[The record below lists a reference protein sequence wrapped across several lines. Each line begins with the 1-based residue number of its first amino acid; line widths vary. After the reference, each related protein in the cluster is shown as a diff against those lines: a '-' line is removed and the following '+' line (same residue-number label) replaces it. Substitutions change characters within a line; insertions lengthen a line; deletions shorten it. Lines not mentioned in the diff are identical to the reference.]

1 MSAPENRPDRNRP
14 DSSRADTSQPLVPR
28 STFPLLAE
36 LPDLVY
42 LDSAASAQKPA
53 AVLERLDRFYR
64 HEYANIHRGLYALS
78 ETASEAYENAR
89 ARVARFLGA
98 GEDEVIFTANA
109 TAAINLVA
117 HAYGDSRLRPG
128 DLILVSLLEHHANIV
143 PWQMLRDRRHLR
155 LEAIP
160 VDHRGDID
168 LGAFAAL
175 LERRPKLVCITATAN
190 TIGTV
195 TPLKSMIADAHAAGA
210 LVMVDAAQAAPHM
223 HLNVANLGCDFLA
236 ITGHKLYGP
245 DGIGA
250 LYVRRDILADLPP
263 FLGGGGMIRSVSI
276 AHTDYADGPR
286 RFEAGTPA
294 IGAAIGLAAALDFIE
309 AIGFARIVAH
319 DAALL
324 AHAEE
329 RLPEI
334 SGLRIIGRPRHR
346 AGILSFVIDGLHPH
360 DIGSLLGESGICLR
374 AGHHCA
380 QPLMEHL
387 GLAGTARISFAVHNS
402 MADID
407 RLVDSLAR
415 VRQMLR

>member
-1 MSAPENRPDRNRP
+1 MNTLEDRPAANRPD
-14 DSSRADTSQPLVPR
+14 ASQSLVPR
-28 STFPLLAE
+28 HAFPLLAGQ
-36 LPDLVY
+36 PDLVY

-53 AVLERLDRFYR
+53 AVLDRLDRFYR

-78 ETASEAYENAR
+78 EIASDAYENAR

-98 GEDEVIFTANA
+98 GSDEVIFAANA

-128 DLILVSLLEHHANIV
+128 DLILVSLLEHHANLV
-143 PWQMLRDRRHLR
+143 PWQMLRDRRNLR
-155 LEAIP
+155 LEPIP
-160 VDHRGDID
+160 IDAAGDID
-168 LGAFAAL
+168 LATLAAL

-195 TPLKSMIADAHAAGA
+195 TPLKSIIAEAHAAGA

-223 HLNVANLGCDFLA
+223 QLDVADLGCDFLA

-250 LYVRRDILADLPP
+250 LYVRREILADLPP
-263 FLGGGGMIRSVSI
+263 FLGGGGMIRSVSF
-276 AHTDYADGPR
+276 AHTDFADGPR

-294 IGAAIGLAAALDFIE
+294 IGAAIGLSAALDFIE
-309 AIGFARIVAH
+309 GIGFDRIAAH
-319 DAALL
+319 DAALT
-324 AHAEE
+324 AHAEA
-329 RLPEI
+329 RLKEI
-334 SGLRIIGRPRHR
+334 AGLRIIGQPRHR

-360 DIGSLLGESGICLR
+360 DIGFLLGESGICLR

-402 MADID
+402 LDDIE
-407 RLVDSLAR
+407 RLVDSLAQ

>member
-1 MSAPENRPDRNRP
+1 MTTNV
-14 DSSRADTSQPLVPR
+14 SRAETRDAGQPLVPR
-28 STFPLLAE
+28 SAFPLLRDR
-36 LPDLVY
+36 PDLVY

-53 AVLERLDRFYR
+53 SILARLNRFYAG
-64 HEYANIHRGLYALS
+64 EYANIHRGLYDLS
-78 ETASEAYENAR
+78 ETASDAYEAAR

-98 GEDEVIFTANA
+98 TAAEVIFTQNA

-117 HAYGDSRLRPG
+117 HAFGDAFLKPG
-128 DLILVSLLEHHANIV
+128 ELILVSLLEHHANIV
-143 PWQMLRDRRHLR
+143 PWQLLRDRKHLR
-155 LEAIP
+155 LAAIP
-160 VDHRGDID
+160 IDPHGDID
-168 LGAFAAL
+168 LAAFETML
-175 LERRPKLVCITATAN
+175 RRGPKLVCITATAN

-195 TPLKSMIADAHAAGA
+195 TPLKTMINLAHRAGA

-223 HLNVANLGCDFLA
+223 PINVRDLNCDFLA
-236 ITGHKLYGP
+236 VTGHKLYGP

-250 LYVRRDILADLPP
+250 LYVRDDILATLPP
-263 FLGGGGMIRSVSI
+263 FMGGGGMIRTVSI
-276 AHTDYADGPR
+276 DRTEFAAGPR

-294 IGAAIGLAAALDFIE
+294 IGGAIGLAEALDFIDSV
-309 AIGFARIVAH
+309 GLARIAAH

-324 AHAEE
+324 AYAEA

-334 SGLRIIGRPRHR
+334 SGLRIVGQPKHR
-346 AGILSFVIDGLHPH
+346 AGILSFTMDGLHPH
-360 DIGSLLGESGICLR
+360 DVGSLLAAEQICLR

-387 GLAGTARISFAVHNS
+387 GLSGTTRLSFAVHNS
-402 MADID
+402 LADID

>member
-1 MSAPENRPDRNRP
+1 MTSNAI
-14 DSSRADTSQPLVPR
+14 RAELIDGVEPLVPR
-28 STFPLLAE
+28 AAFPLLCDQ
-36 LPDLVY
+36 PDLVY

-53 AVLERLDRFYR
+53 MVLARLNKFYTG
-64 HEYANIHRGLYALS
+64 EYANIHRGLYSLS
-78 ETASEAYENAR
+78 ETASDAYEGAR
-89 ARVARFLGA
+89 ERVARFLGA
-98 GEDEVIFTANA
+98 TAGEVIFTQNA

-117 HAYGDSRLRPG
+117 HAYGDAFLKPG
-128 DLILVSLLEHHANIV
+128 ELILVSLLEHHANIV
-143 PWQMLRDRRHLR
+143 PWQLLRDRKHLR
-155 LEAIP
+155 LSAIP
-160 VDHRGDID
+160 IDASGDVD
-168 LGAFAAL
+168 LAAFDTML
-175 LERRPKLVCITATAN
+175 RRSPKLVCITATAN

-195 TPLKSMIADAHAAGA
+195 TPLKEIVRLAHDAGA

-223 HLNVANLGCDFLA
+223 PIDVRDLDCDFLA

-250 LYVRRDILADLPP
+250 LYIKGSILATMPP
-263 FLGGGGMIRSVSI
+263 FMGGGGMIRTVSI
-276 AHTDYADGPR
+276 ERTEFAEGPR

-294 IGAAIGLAAALDFIE
+294 IGGAIGLAEALDFIDS
-309 AIGFARIVAH
+309 IGFARIAAH

-324 AHAEE
+324 AHAEK

-334 SGLRIIGRPRHR
+334 SGLRIVGRPKHR
-346 AGILSFVIDGLHPH
+346 AGILSFTMDGLHPH
-360 DIGSLLGESGICLR
+360 DIGSLLATEQICLR

-387 GLAGTARISFAVHNS
+387 GLSGTARISFAVHNS
-402 MADID
+402 VPDID